1 MIMVVVLVVG
11 MEIATIIAKWLQAQV
26 LKMFLM
32 LSITLK
38 ENLKILEPSRTRKL
52 VNRSINL
59 RLPLLRNSLVE
70 RVFRIKGYNSINN
83 SFSSNNN

>member
-1 MIMVVVLVVG
+1 MIMVVVLVVE

-38 ENLKILEPSRTRKL
+38 ENLKILELSRTRKL
-52 VNRSINL
+52 VNRLINL